1 MDLIRF
7 IIGFIF
13 IISIAYLLSSDKR
26 NINWRLVLSGIVL
39 QLIFAILITKVPF
52 IESIFSSIS
61 KFFVLLIGFSKEGT
75 LFLFP
80 DASFNGFAFSA
91 EGWPSVP
98 HKSSIRE
105 KRGGIFSIALA

>member
-13 IISIAYLLSSDKR
+13 IISIAYLLSSDKKS
-26 NINWRLVLSGIVL
+26 INWRLVLSGIVL
-39 QLIFAILITKVPF
+39 QLIFAILITNVPF
-52 IESIFSSIS
+52 VESIFSGIS

-80 DASFNGFAFSA
+80 DASFN
-91 EGWPSVP
+91 
-98 HKSSIRE
+98 
-105 KRGGIFSIALA
+105 